1 MLRLRSHG
9 AGQAP
14 GGRSHHAPNPMASP
28 LLPHVPC
35 SHRDKTPED
44 SGTGSVLDIRLWLSF
59 LEYQPPIIRKNL
71 NLSTLCCRIPA
82 TECPHLLGPAPFLM
96 SVQVKDDKTD
106 VFLCVCL
113 FRATLKTETPV
124 IAKIWTL
131 LMKSN

>member
-1 MLRLRSHG
+1 
-9 AGQAP
+9 
-14 GGRSHHAPNPMASP
+14 MASP

-44 SGTGSVLDIRLWLSF
+44 SGTGSVLDLRLWLSF

-113 FRATLKTETPV
+113 FRATPV
-124 IAKIWTL
+124 PYGGSQGSGPMGAAAAGLQHSSQQLRIPNPLSEARG
-131 LMKSN
+131 